1 MSDASKSESMS
12 VSGVRPRPVWI
23 AGWLYERY
31 GLGSYKARY
40 CVCKGSALHTY
51 KDEDV
56 FNGQLKLTIGLSLIE
71 PYADEPHAFRIKDA
85 RGKAR
90 IFKAQDA
97 EDCTHW
103 LARLRTAMLEEPPA
117 SPSSSSSRSST
128 TSWSNAATPGAEP
141 GSARPAKIDLLD
153 FSPPPETFVDDTPP
167 AHLLPRR
174 TSSESPPRRWTS
186 TLKQLF
192 KSTTTSSSSSP
203 TEVASVPIITW
214 GSAANGGLA
223 RQLERLMYEWYRDWD
238 SGRPMSSWRSV
249 KPQVFTLHI
258 NGVHVED
265 ERPVL
270 FSTTFPTGF
279 TWEVSSLFSA
289 APKIAFAWRH
299 AGKFTGRFDN
309 LSGNGREVALQGFAV
324 ARVDVHVQR
333 LLCLELFFDP
343 APLVANAGAP

>member
-1 MSDASKSESMS
+1 MSESMGS
-12 VSGVRPRPVWI
+12 ISGVQPRPVWI

-56 FNGQLKLTIGLSLIE
+56 FNGQLKLTIGLAHIE
-71 PYADEPHAFRIKDA
+71 PYADEPHAFRIRDV

-103 LARLRTAMLEEPPA
+103 MARLRTAMLEELPA
-117 SPSSSSSRSST
+117 SPSSSSRSST
-128 TSWSNAATPGAEP
+128 MSWSIAATPGAEP
-141 GSARPAKIDLLD
+141 LSAKPIKIDLLD
-153 FSPPPETFVDDTPP
+153 FSPPPEISVDDTPP
-167 AHLLPRR
+167 TPLPPRQ
-174 TSSESPPRRWTS
+174 TNAESPPRRWTS
-186 TLKQLF
+186 SLKQLF
-192 KSTTTSSSSSP
+192 KSTSSSSSSSL
-203 TEVASVPIITW
+203 TDVVSVPIITW
-214 GSAANGGLA
+214 GNAANAGLA

-238 SGRPMSSWRSV
+238 SGRPMSAWRSV

-258 NGVHVED
+258 NGIHVED

-270 FSTTFPTGF
+270 FSTTFPAGF

-289 APKIAFAWRH
+289 TPKIAFAWRH

-309 LSGNGREVALQGFAV
+309 LAGNGRDVALQGFAV

-343 APLVANAGAP
+343 APLVANAGVPY